1 MGNSTS
7 KNINN
12 GEISESDE
20 TIKTELAQLN
30 ESCKLNNIPYYFSD
44 RLRLSSL
51 CPIFIGC
58 KSDKKEEQDIPKPEF
73 ILKTVRYDTEYQKF
87 RINEEINIINRL
99 SNEPN
104 IIHFLDDFDLSYKD
118 QNCKFFVTNY
128 YVDSDLYE
136 FVQKNKD
143 LTEDE
148 KCYII
153 YQMLEILQSLKK
165 LKILHNDIKLENFIM
180 KSVSPP
186 KILLTDFDFAEI
198 INKSSCHK
206 RGTIPYTAPEI
217 LRDEPH
223 DYEAD
228 IWSLGVCAFYFLFE
242 VFPFNF
248 KKAKLFDKNHIMSC
262 LENNELVRPKGND
275 VSDDAWEF
283 VSELLK
289 KDQTERITVE
299 KAINMNWFKN
309 KKFPEDST
317 SNEKENIKN

>member
-143 LTEDE
+143 
-148 KCYII
+148 
-153 YQMLEILQSLKK
+153 
-165 LKILHNDIKLENFIM
+165 FIM